1 MNRNAARFQL
11 VLQFSAMSPHEF
23 DAVVAL
29 EEELIRGLP
38 QIAEVDGHDFGAGE
52 FNIFVLTDRPTEAFD
67 VAKILIQRQRP
78 QQQLRAAYRDIAK
91 RRVCDSLAARTEGI
105 HGWVRC
111 FCIPHLFEMRCA
123 RLDS

>member
-11 VLQFSAMSPHEF
+11 VLQFSAMSPQEF

-78 QQQLRAAYRDIAK
+78 QQQLRAAYRDMAK
-91 RRVCDSLAARTEGI
+91 DEFVILWPPGLREFTVG
-105 HGWVRC
+105 
-111 FCIPHLFEMRCA
+111 
-123 RLDS
+123 